1 MKNIIYL
8 CAQQYSSI
16 PRFMK
21 NYLFPHI
28 FQPIGWIMFVPSLI
42 MGALIYFSVLS
53 FIGITETIV
62 NDIAIIG
69 IALGALFIVCS
80 KEQVEDE
87 MTKSIRL
94 ASLLNSIYVYVA
106 LLVCCTMLING
117 VDFVEFTVL
126 NLVLLPI
133 LFVCNFRLEM
143 HRYNKVSEDEEQD

>member
-1 MKNIIYL
+1 ML
-8 CAQQYSSI
+8 
-16 PRFMK
+16 MK

-53 FIGITETIV
+53 FAGITETIV
-62 NDIAIIG
+62 NDFAIIG

-106 LLVCCTMLING
+106 LLVCCTVLVNG
-117 VDFVEFTVL
+117 VDFVEFTIL

-143 HRYNKVSEDEEQD
+143 HRYNKMCEDEEQD